1 MSWVR
6 HNVRLSPAKNRT
18 LISLAEEEGISS
30 YAMLGRIIDR
40 GLVSAQK
47 DKENTQDIRDI
58 ALETGR
64 ISARMFA
71 LERVAER
78 TLFTSCAAYIFARDA
93 SLKHHRSET
102 VLTKEAL
109 AAFERQRAI
118 AEDHTHEPR

>member
-1 MSWVR
+1 MSAYVQTA
-6 HNVRLSPAKNRT
+6 RLNASQYRSLT
-18 LISLAEEEGISS
+18 QLAEDEGISC
-30 YAMLGRIIDR
+30 YAMLGRVIQR
-40 GLVSAQK
+40 GLYAAQD
-47 DKENTQDIRDI
+47 DKENKQDIRDI

-78 TLFTSCAAYIFARDA
+78 TLFTSCAAYVFARDA
-93 SLKHHRSET
+93 SLKHHRSEN

-118 AEDHTHEPR
+118 AEDQSNEPR